1 MPMSE
6 LSPVPRQEVAR
17 LFVESWKE
25 DLRPLCKHME
35 RWVHALAPAL
45 VPERVYVAVRDGEVL
60 GMAVCSAGAHRA
72 LHVTGSDLREH
83 LGLLRG
89 TALYPVMSHLFHKKL
104 RYPETTLYIE
114 GAAVAPASRGQGIAT
129 RIFEHLHTLPY
140 EEFVLDVVD
149 TNPGAVRL
157 YERLGYR
164 ECERHRAALGAK
176 YKELIYMRRPGH
188 R

>member
-72 LHVTGSDLREH
+72 LHVTC
-83 LGLLRG
+83 LLYTSPSPRD
-89 TALYPVMSHLFHKKL
+89 
-104 RYPETTLYIE
+104 
-114 GAAVAPASRGQGIAT
+114 GATSRMPSSA
-129 RIFEHLHTLPY
+129 
-140 EEFVLDVVD
+140 
-149 TNPGAVRL
+149 
-157 YERLGYR
+157 
-164 ECERHRAALGAK
+164 
-176 YKELIYMRRPGH
+176 
-188 R
+188 